1 MNRDRSPAR
10 RALLRRLVGSRAI
23 TSQESAGRL
32 LEDRGHP
39 VTQATVSRDL
49 AAIGAEK
56 SLDATG
62 RERYVLANTA
72 GRGDN
77 LKSDLA
83 RMMRE
88 FVLSVGH
95 SGNLALL
102 KTAPGSAAPV
112 ASALDQANPA
122 NVLGT
127 IAGDDTVLV
136 VARSANGGAGLA
148 RRLTRI
154 LEGVPR

>member
-1 MNRDRSPAR
+1 MSRDRSAAR
-10 RALLRRLVGSRAI
+10 RALLRRLVGKRLI
-23 TSQESAGRL
+23 TSQLSAVRL
-32 LEDRGHP
+32 LEQRGHP

-56 SLDATG
+56 SDTSS
-62 RERYVLANTA
+62 RERYVLADTA
-72 GRGDN
+72 GQGDN
-77 LKSDLA
+77 HKHDLA

-112 ASALDQANPA
+112 ASALDRASPA

-136 VARSANGGAGLA
+136 VARCANGGAGLA
-148 RRLTRI
+148 RRLEQI
-154 LEGVPR
+154 MEGA